1 VNGTAAGE
9 PLRVAA
15 AVLFDAVGQVLI
27 TQRPAGKYLAGYW
40 EFPGG
45 KLDPNESAEQALAR
59 ELREELGI
67 ELRRCH
73 RLLELRHHY
82 ADRAVHREVFV
93 VDESHGEPSGL
104 EGQALKW
111 VRVPA
116 LEQENLLPADR
127 PIIEA
132 LIVNEEIGYGAGHRT
147 AGHSAR

>member
-1 VNGTAAGE
+1 MNGVAGNE

-15 AVLFDAVGQVLI
+15 AVLLDAAGSVLI
-27 TQRPAGKYLAGYW
+27 TQRPAGKYMAGYW

-45 KLDPNESAEQALAR
+45 KLDSSESAEQALAR

-82 ADRAVHREVFV
+82 AQRAVHLEVFV
-93 VDESHGEPSGL
+93 VEESHGEPSGL

-111 VRVPA
+111 VSVAA
-116 LEQENLLPADR
+116 LGQENLLPADR
-127 PIIEA
+127 PIVEA
-132 LIVNEEIGYGAGHRT
+132 LIANEEIVNGAGHRT

>member
-1 VNGTAAGE
+1 VNGAATNE
-9 PLRVAA
+9 PLQVPA
-15 AVLFDAVGQVLI
+15 AVLFDAAGQVLI
-27 TQRPAGKYLAGYW
+27 TQRPAGKFMAGYW

-45 KLDPNESAEQALAR
+45 KLDPDEGAEQALVR

-82 ADRAVHREVFV
+82 ADRAVHLEVFV

-104 EGQALKW
+104 EGQALRW
-111 VRVPA
+111 VSVAA
-116 LEQENLLPADR
+116 LAQANLLPADR
-127 PIIEA
+127 PIVEA
-132 LIVNEEIGYGAGHRT
+132 LIANEEIGYGAGHRT

>member
-1 VNGTAAGE
+1 VSSAPESE

-15 AVLFDAVGQVLI
+15 AVLFDAAGQVLI
-27 TQRPAGKYLAGYW
+27 TQRPAGKFMAGYW

-45 KLDPNESAEQALAR
+45 KLDPTEAAEQALAR

-67 ELRRCH
+67 ELCRCH

-82 ADRAVHREVFV
+82 ADRAVHLEVFV

-104 EGQALKW
+104 EGQALRW
-111 VRVPA
+111 VSVAA
-116 LEQENLLPADR
+116 LGQANLLPADR
-127 PIIEA
+127 PIVEA
-132 LIVNEEIGYGAGHRT
+132 LIGNEDIGYGAGHRN

>member
-1 VNGTAAGE
+1 MSGATTNE

-15 AVLFDAVGQVLI
+15 AVLFDAAGQVLI
-27 TQRPAGKYLAGYW
+27 TQRPAGKYMAGYW

-45 KLDPNESAEQALAR
+45 KLDPPEAAEQALAR

-73 RLLELRHHY
+73 RLLDLRHHY
-82 ADRAVHREVFV
+82 ADRAVHLEVFV
-93 VDESHGEPSGL
+93 VDESHGEPSGM

-111 VRVPA
+111 VSVAA
-116 LEQENLLPADR
+116 LGQEKLLPADR

-132 LIVNEEIGYGAGHRT
+132 LIGNEEIGYGAGHRT

>member
-1 VNGTAAGE
+1 VSGAASNE

-15 AVLFDAVGQVLI
+15 GVLFDAAGQVLI

-45 KLDPNESAEQALAR
+45 KLDPTEAAEQALAR

-82 ADRAVHREVFV
+82 TDRAVHLEVFV
-93 VDESHGEPSGL
+93 VDESLGEPSGL

-111 VRVPA
+111 VSVAA
-116 LEQENLLPADR
+116 LRQENLLPADR
-127 PIIEA
+127 PIVEA
-132 LIVNEEIGYGAGHRT
+132 LIANEEIGYGAGHRT